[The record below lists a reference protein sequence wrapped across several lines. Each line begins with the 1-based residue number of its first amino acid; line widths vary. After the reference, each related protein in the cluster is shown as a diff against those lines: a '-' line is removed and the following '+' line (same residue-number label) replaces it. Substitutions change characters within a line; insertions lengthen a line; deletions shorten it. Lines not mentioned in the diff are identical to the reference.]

1 MQAWAGLAI
10 ARHLQGDG
18 PGAAAALQNLLAR
31 HCLPEEP
38 GFAALAQRIAQAAG
52 FGGYRGMTVSG
63 RLQKSAKT
71 QHLLGPI
78 GHQAGFN
85 AY

>member
-38 GFAALAQRIAQAAG
+38 GFAALAQRIAQAGG
-52 FGGYRGMTVSG
+52 FGGYSRHDGLRAGFRPAAQSG
-63 RLQKSAKT
+63 RF
-71 QHLLGPI
+71 LGPTDMT
-78 GHQAGFN
+78 GV
-85 AY
+85 